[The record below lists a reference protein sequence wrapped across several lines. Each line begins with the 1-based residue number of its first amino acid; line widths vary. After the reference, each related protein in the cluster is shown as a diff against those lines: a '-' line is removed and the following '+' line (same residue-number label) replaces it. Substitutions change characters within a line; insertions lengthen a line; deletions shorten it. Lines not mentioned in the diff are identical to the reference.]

1 MQLLYFALRL
11 VLSGFATAATWS
23 ALRFAWRANRTH
35 GLLGLAIG
43 GSLLLLV
50 ATALSIFDAVDNFIL
65 RPDEPVTLAS
75 WLWLLFFDIPMPIL
89 AILLVWSR
97 EDLQRLLAE
106 LSRLSV
112 TDQLTGALS
121 RHGFLERAATSIA
134 QARRTGAPVS
144 LAIFDIDQFKAINDG
159 YGHAAGD
166 RVLKAFSGIL
176 ATAVHSGDLVGRIGG
191 DEFALVLC
199 ASCEEAASL
208 GTDRVCA
215 EVRRR
220 ISHPA
225 GAGKLVTVTG
235 GVAAVSTG
243 LEPEVAISLALV
255 AADEALYIA
264 KREGGDR
271 IVVRPIASDAVEP
284 VTARVED
291 NDRWA

>member
-11 VLSGFATAATWS
+11 VLIGFAAAATWS
-23 ALRFAWRANRTH
+23 AFRFAWRTKRT
-35 GLLGLAIG
+35 GGRLGLAIG
-43 GSLLLLV
+43 GSLLLLA
-50 ATALSIFDAVDNFIL
+50 ATALSSFDAVDNFIL
-65 RPDEPVTLAS
+65 RPEPEPLAS

-97 EDLQRLLAE
+97 EDLRRLLAE

-121 RHGFLERAATSIA
+121 RHGFFERAATTVA
-134 QARRTGAPVS
+134 QAQRTGTPVS
-144 LAIFDIDQFKAINDG
+144 LAVFDIDRFKAINDG
-159 YGHAAGD
+159 YGHPAGD

-176 ATAVHSGDLVGRIGG
+176 ATAGRSGDLVGRIGG

-199 ASCEEAASL
+199 ATSEQAASV
-208 GTDRVCA
+208 GAERVCA

-225 GAGKLVTVTG
+225 GADKLVTVSG

-243 LEPEVAISLALV
+243 LEPEVAVSLALV

-271 IVVRPIASDAVEP
+271 IVVRANAVEP
-284 VTARVED
+284 VTVRAKL
-291 NDRWA
+291 

>member
-11 VLSGFATAATWS
+11 VLSGFVAAATWS
-23 ALRFAWRANRTH
+23 AFRFAWRPNRSGGT
-35 GLLGLAIG
+35 LGLAIG
-43 GSLLLLV
+43 GSLLLLA
-50 ATALSIFDAVDNFIL
+50 ATALSSFDAVDNFIL

-89 AILLVWSR
+89 AILLVWRR

-121 RHGFLERAATSIA
+121 RHGFFDRAATSIA
-134 QARRTGAPVS
+134 QAQRTRVPVS

-166 RVLKAFSGIL
+166 RVLRAFSGIL
-176 ATAVHSGDLVGRIGG
+176 TSAVRSGDLVGRIGG

-199 ASCEEAASL
+199 ASSEEAASL
-208 GTDRVCA
+208 GAERVCA

-225 GAGKLVTVTG
+225 GADKLVTVSG

-243 LEPEVAISLALV
+243 LEPEVAVSLALV
-255 AADEALYIA
+255 AADEALYTA

-271 IVVRPIASDAVEP
+271 IVVRPKASDAVEP
-284 VTARVED
+284 VTVRAEVD
-291 NDRWA
+291 DR